1 MGKRFIMGF
10 LDGGIFSCE
19 IEEKGMLDF
28 MALHGEQQYMLP
40 DNGFVGIPEEFL
52 TYWVKEANILKD
64 EAVAICG
71 VGDRDTAPQYEAML
85 AALRERHIPA
95 EDGVLLNV
103 DELQRFF
110 AGIGKGSVEVC
121 QDGRSLTLTGSAILQ
136 LFGKAHIQR
145 RERLEKKVSLSVG
158 SGTSKIPHKHKVY
171 APQPVSPSRVVRS
184 SQLDEPAGGADVV
197 KMPSANG
204 NDFEQMIEHA
214 TENHVE
220 TTPGAKTDD

>member
-28 MALHGEQQYMLP
+28 MAPHGEQQYMLP
-40 DNGFVGIPEEFL
+40 DNGFAGIPEEFL

-64 EAVAICG
+64 ETVAICG
-71 VGDRDTAPQYEAML
+71 IGDKDTASQYEAML

-95 EDGVLLNV
+95 EDGVLLTA
-103 DELQRFF
+103 DEVQRFF
-110 AGIGKGSVEVC
+110 AGIGKGSAEVC
-121 QDGRSLTLTGSAILQ
+121 QDGRSLTLTDGAILQ

-145 RERLEKKVSLSVG
+145 RVRTEKKVSSSVG
-158 SGTSKIPHKHKVY
+158 GGTSQVPHRPKVY
-171 APQPVSPSRVVRS
+171 PPQPVSLSSVVWPS
-184 SQLDEPAGGADVV
+184 QPDEPAKEPDEV